1 MTEKQILKKI
11 DAWDENDNI
20 QAIIDFIENLPVE
33 ERSTAVLSELGRA
46 YNNFYWLD
54 QSAENEKY
62 LQKAIDVFKYLEEEL
77 GETASWNYRIGY
89 SYFYLNNS
97 ELAKK
102 HFLREQELQGSGNDV
117 DTYLACIEYAQEKGV
132 SPVEVYNGGREG
144 CLLYTSPSPRD

>member
-102 HFLREQELQGSGNDV
+102 TLPQRTRITRLWQ
-117 DTYLACIEYAQEKGV
+117 
-132 SPVEVYNGGREG
+132 
-144 CLLYTSPSPRD
+144 